1 MLNYI
6 IMAKLLKKLQS
17 GPFTWSE
24 AKKLGVSQY
33 ELRHLLVN
41 GTIERLARG
50 VYRAKTHIH
59 FSEEDQHHAALLRV
73 GQPSAI
79 CLISALAYYHL
90 TDVIPKKT
98 WVLVNANKI
107 TTQKDIRLWRRRNPQ
122 WSVGIKTTDG
132 RFAVT
137 SVERTLVECLRYSNL
152 LGGPSLA
159 LSVIRLA
166 LQDKKTTM
174 SNLLKMAEKLGAK
187 KKILPYLEALA

>member
-1 MLNYI
+1 MV
-6 IMAKLLKKLQS
+6 KLPKKLQS

-41 GTIERLARG
+41 ETIERLARG
-50 VYRAKTHIH
+50 VYRAKTHTD
-59 FSEEDQHHAALLRV
+59 FSEGDQYHVAILRV

-79 CLISALAYYHL
+79 CLISALAYHHL

-107 TTQKDIRLWRRRNPQ
+107 TTQKDIRLWRRRNLQ
-122 WSVGIKTTDG
+122 WSVGIKTIDG

-137 SVERTLVECLRYSNL
+137 SVERTLVECLRYSGL
-152 LGGPSLA
+152 IGGPFLA
-159 LSVIRLA
+159 ISSIRLA
-166 LQDKKTTM
+166 LQENKTTM
-174 SNLLKMAEKLGAK
+174 SELLKMAEKLGAK